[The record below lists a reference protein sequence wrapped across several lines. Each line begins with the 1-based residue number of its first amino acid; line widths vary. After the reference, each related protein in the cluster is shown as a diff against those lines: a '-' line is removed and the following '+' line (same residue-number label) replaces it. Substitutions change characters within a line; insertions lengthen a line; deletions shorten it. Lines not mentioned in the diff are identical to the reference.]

1 MTEIPPPPLPQG
13 DNMFGVGGPTQRSH
27 NFQYGQTNDDID
39 DFDDNGSPLNGDD
52 SSDGLDL
59 AQFDKEYIMKG
70 LARIYRKKILP
81 YELSSR
87 YAQFHSS
94 PPLSAADFEAPPLV
108 LLVGQYR

>member
-1 MTEIPPPPLPQG
+1 M
-13 DNMFGVGGPTQRSH
+13 DGGSGSDILSPGSPY
-27 NFQYGQTNDDID
+27 NFRTSNDDID
-39 DFDDNGSPLNGDD
+39 DFDDDTSAGGGRDD
-52 SSDGLDL
+52 SDGGLDL
-59 AQFDKEYIMKG
+59 AGFDKEYILKG

-108 LLVGQYR
+108 LLLGQYR